1 MNPQKLYFLFC
12 THLLEE
18 QMPAGYLGRENPQES
33 LWALIMA
40 RLVLTLIPT

>member
-18 QMPAGYLGRENPQES
+18 QMPAGYLGRENPQEC
-33 LWALIMA
+33 ALIMA
-40 RLVLTLIPT
+40 WLVLTLVPT